1 MVCFRFEAWNR
12 SNLVDAMRENMML
25 TRGRLKN
32 QIIKDNTE
40 PLDQSPLKFKQ
51 SPESA
56 HLALLVNSHKLIM
69 GLG

>member
-1 MVCFRFEAWNR
+1 MVCVRLEAWNR
-12 SNLVDAMRENMML
+12 SNIVDAMRENRLVMML
-25 TRGRLKN
+25 THGRLKN

-40 PLDQSPLKFKQ
+40 PLDLKFKQ

-56 HLALLVNSHKLIM
+56 HLASLVNSYKLIM

>member
-32 QIIKDNTE
+32 QIIKDTE
-40 PLDQSPLKFKQ
+40 LNFR
-51 SPESA
+51 
-56 HLALLVNSHKLIM
+56 
-69 GLG
+69 